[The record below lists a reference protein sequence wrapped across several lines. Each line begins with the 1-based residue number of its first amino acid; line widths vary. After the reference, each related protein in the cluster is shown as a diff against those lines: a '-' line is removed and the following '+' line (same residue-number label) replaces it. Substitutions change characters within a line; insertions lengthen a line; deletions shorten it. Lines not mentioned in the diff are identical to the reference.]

1 MKRSEINSIISTA
14 TTCFNENGWTLPPAP
29 KWDVTDFGLNDF
41 FKSGLVLVNLAEE
54 QEYCE
59 KLMYAVK
66 NQVTPSHTHKKK
78 KEDIICRSGV
88 LMVQL
93 WADDPS
99 KTIIQTQINTKI
111 NGEYTAIV
119 SGDKVTLNAGE
130 RVTIE
135 PGIWH
140 QFYPASESCI
150 IGEVSTANDDHNDN
164 FFSDQNIGRFSD
176 IVEDEVA
183 AVKLISDK

>member
-1 MKRSEINSIISTA
+1 MKRSEINHVITTA
-14 TTCFNENGWTLPPAP
+14 TACFKKNSWALPPAP

-41 FKSGLVLVNLAEE
+41 NKLGLVLLNLAEE
-54 QEYCE
+54 HEYCE
-59 KLMYAVK
+59 KLMYAMK
-66 NQVTPSHTHKKK
+66 DQVTPSHTHKKK
-78 KEDIICRSGV
+78 KEDIICRAGV
-88 LMVQL
+88 LVVQL
-93 WADDPS
+93 WKEDPAENPG
-99 KTIIQTQINTKI
+99 KATISLKI
-111 NGEYTAIV
+111 NGEYANVI

-164 FFSDQNIGRFSD
+164 FFSNKNIGRFSD
-176 IVEDEVA
+176 IVEDEPA
-183 AVKLISDK
+183 IVKLLSDK

>member
-1 MKRSEINSIISTA
+1 MKRSEINCVIAEATA
-14 TTCFNENGWTLPPAP
+14 CFNENGWTLPPSP
-29 KWDVTDFGLNDF
+29 KWDVTDFGLYDF
-41 FKSGLVLVNLAEE
+41 FRLGLVLVNLAEE
-54 QEYCE
+54 KEYCE

-78 KEDIICRSGV
+78 KEDIICRSGILV
-88 LMVQL
+88 VQL
-93 WADDPS
+93 WANDPS
-99 KTIIQTQINTKI
+99 KSIIKIEISVKI
-111 NGEYTAIV
+111 NGEYCTIV

-140 QFYPASESCI
+140 QFYPMSESCI

-164 FFSDQNIGRFSD
+164 FFSNQNIGRFSD
-176 IVEDEVA
+176 IVEDEA
-183 AVKLISDK
+183 ATVKLISDK